1 MCSPLTNVSA
11 SPLHSCTPV
20 PCNAD
25 LLNTAYRG
33 TESSA
38 CRKLCT
44 LCMDVC
50 SLLLPWPAA
59 EPRRHCCLGHRML
72 RLLFRLPV
80 PCLQVI
86 AGEHHSHCPM
96 VIGLAIQE
104 HGPSQGTP
112 GPPGAWLDHA
122 TNHRHPPAQSL
133 RQGSHLRNALTSR
146 AIPQGKHKK
155 GYEKLYTKREEYAEP
170 KCPGPKKLALT
181 TLRSLASTRAASSP
195 KVPPV
200 QHADGSNRPATKAT
214 KHKNTPKSNSR
225 GIYDHSTG
233 GHKTDMVSNRG
244 PSLDAHVWCCSW
256 HHLRVQL
263 VAARK
268 PFEAGW
274 SACWRAILNAASK
287 TRKARP

>member
-122 TNHRHPPAQSL
+122 TYHGRPPAQSL
-133 RQGSHLRNALTSR
+133 RQGSHLCNALTSR

-155 GYEKLYTKREEYAEP
+155 GYEKLYTKREKPMQNQNAEAP
-170 KCPGPKKLALT
+170 
-181 TLRSLASTRAASSP
+181 RSLAWLRCDHWHPPGQPLRQKFHLCSMLMAQTDRLRKLPNTKTLLNPIQEEYMTTHRAVTRQTWS
-195 KVPPV
+195 
-200 QHADGSNRPATKAT
+200 ATE
-214 KHKNTPKSNSR
+214 
-225 GIYDHSTG
+225 G
-233 GHKTDMVSNRG
+233 
-244 PSLDAHVWCCSW
+244 
-256 HHLRVQL
+256 HHLMPMSGAAVGTTSGCSLLQL
-263 VAARK
+263 GNLSNLGGRL
-268 PFEAGW
+268 AGEP
-274 SACWRAILNAASK
+274 S
-287 TRKARP
+287 